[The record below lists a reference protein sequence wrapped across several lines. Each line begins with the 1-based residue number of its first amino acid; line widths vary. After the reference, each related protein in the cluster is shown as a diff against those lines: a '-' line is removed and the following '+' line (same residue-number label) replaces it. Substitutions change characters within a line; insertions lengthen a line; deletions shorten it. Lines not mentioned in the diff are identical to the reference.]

1 MQAGAGE
8 CLALEVL
15 AATDRAG
22 GVDAEGQSLSAGS
35 FRPVEVIPR
44 RSVLVHFQGGAT
56 LEIPDDRVDL
66 VRVAV
71 AVEGLPTLLLPSEQ
85 VTAVHEAG
93 HAVLHA
99 AQDHR
104 PSVMRIWPDRVGQGY
119 AGACDFPLEV
129 PALHLHPLHQPHQAL
144 VRACVTLAD

>member
-1 MQAGAGE
+1 MSAWGELANAHGASR
-8 CLALEVL
+8 AVL
-15 AATDRAG
+15 AAR
-22 GVDAEGQSLSAGS
+22 V
-35 FRPVEVIPR
+35 
-44 RSVLVHFQGGAT
+44 
-56 LEIPDDRVDL
+56 VDL

-99 AQDHR
+99 AQGHR